1 MIDWAAM
8 TDAQI
13 PEARRSGDLVDD
25 LHRLGV
31 GAGDVVMVHASL
43 RAIGPVAG
51 GADVVLDALEGAV
64 GADGTLLMV
73 LGARDDWD
81 WVNTRAESEREGL
94 LAGAPTFD
102 AHATPSDPDVGVLA
116 EVFRQ
121 RPGTIVNDHPDG
133 RFGARGRGA
142 RGLLEATP
150 WDDYYGPGSPLD
162 RLCQARGKV
171 LRLGADL
178 DTVTLLHL
186 AEYYAFVENKRTVRR
201 HHVVTVDSGR
211 EVVHV
216 DGLDDSKGIVDWVG
230 EDYFAVLLRAY
241 LESGGATTGL
251 VGGAR
256 SELIDATDLLE
267 FATRWMTEHLQA

>member
-1 MIDWAAM
+1 MG
-8 TDAQI
+8 
-13 PEARRSGDLVDD
+13 E
-25 LHRLGV
+25 
-31 GAGDVVMVHASL
+31 
-43 RAIGPVAG
+43 
-51 GADVVLDALEGAV
+51 
-64 GADGTLLMV
+64 DGTLLMV

-81 WVNTRAESEREGL
+81 WVNTKAESERAGL

-121 RPGTIVNDHPDG
+121 RPGTVVNDHPDG

-162 RLCQARGKV
+162 RLCQVRGKV

-186 AEYYAFVENKRTVRR
+186 AEYYTFVANKRTVRR
-201 HHVVTVDSGR
+201 HHVVTVDGGR

-230 EDYFAVLLRAY
+230 EDYFAVLLRGVPRVGPGRHR
-241 LESGGATTGL
+241 SGRRSPERTHRCHRSPRVRHEVDDRTSASMSGWTRTGR
-251 VGGAR
+251 GP
-256 SELIDATDLLE
+256 
-267 FATRWMTEHLQA
+267 